1 MGTWVRGYKAVE
13 TFPQGIILFSGGF
26 VGTWVHGYVGQW
38 VRWYDDLDDCTSE
51 LLPWQEEVDP
61 LQELLDGL
69 P

>member
-1 MGTWVRGYKAVE
+1 MDVGALVRWY
-13 TFPQGIILFSGGF
+13 
-26 VGTWVHGYVGQW
+26 VGTL

>member
-1 MGTWVRGYKAVE
+1 M
-13 TFPQGIILFSGGF
+13 
-26 VGTWVHGYVGQW
+26 GTWVHGYVGKL
-38 VRWYDDLDDCTSE
+38 VRWYDALDDCTSE

>member
-1 MGTWVRGYKAVE
+1 MVRDYVSMWVR
-13 TFPQGIILFSGGF
+13 GF
-26 VGTWVHGYVGQW
+26 VGTWVHGYVGKL
-38 VRWYDDLDDCTSE
+38 VRWYDALDDCTSE